1 MPHCVASLFSA
12 VRRVA
17 SSPGP
22 GGESVAPVGQRRGPP
37 VGVERRPLAP
47 HGAQDLVRPGP
58 LGDDRRA
65 VGVGERRQ
73 PHRPLEDVEDQVAEP
88 PHGGLAPAPL
98 GRGRAERRV
107 QVGLGDEREV
117 AVGGEVA
124 QHGGHLAL
132 APRML
137 PGRGEQQAC
146 DRLRGV
152 ARVGPPGSRGR
163 PSAPGRSRRPGPARP
178 RRRPAS
184 GPAGRGR
191 AAGAPSRR
199 CAGRSRRA
207 RRRPSR
213 WTAAGSS
220 PRASPAPP
228 RGGRS
233 PRASRGR
240 SRPRRGRGRR
250 RRGSAAP
257 AGPPAAGRR
266 RRSPAGSACCAGC
279 RRR

>member
-1 MPHCVASLFSA
+1 MRL
-12 VRRVA
+12 
-17 SSPGP
+17 G
-22 GGESVAPVGQRRGPP
+22 PVG
-37 VGVERRPLAP
+37 
-47 HGAQDLVRPGP
+47 
-58 LGDDRRA
+58 DDGRA

-73 PHRPLEDVEDQVAEP
+73 PDRPLEDVEEQVAEP
-88 PHGGLAPAPL
+88 SDGGLAPAPL

-107 QVGLGDEREV
+107 QVGLGDEGEV

-124 QHGGHLAL
+124 QHGGQLAL

-137 PGRGEQQAC
+137 AGARRAA
-146 DRLRGV
+146 GV
-152 ARVGPPGSRGR
+152 PRTPRCRPVGPPGSRGR
-163 PSAPGRSRRPGPARP
+163 PSAPGRSRRPGPAPP

-220 PRASPAPP
+220 PRASPAPL

-257 AGPPAAGRR
+257 AGPPVAGRR
-266 RRSPAGSACCAGC
+266 RRSRAGSACCAGC